1 MGVSGNES
9 FKNGDKQELKNEIK
23 EELKTELKNE
33 IKIGTKSE
41 VIMGHRPVPLKIAN
55 KVMKSICKITIDSK
69 KGIAYG
75 TGFFFELF
83 G

>member
-23 EELKTELKNE
+23 EELKIELKNE
-33 IKIGTKSE
+33 FKIGTKSE

-69 KGIAYG
+69 KELLMELV
-75 TGFFFELF
+75 FF
-83 G
+83 